1 MIDSTPPKY
10 DHNKCNDNHNKSDNF
25 EKPSEGVTNFDF
37 CYNLQPTVRY
47 HINSCKSRFQ
57 LAARDIE

>member
-10 DHNKCNDNHNKSDNF
+10 EHNKCNDNHNKSDNF

-37 CYNLQPTVRY
+37 CYNLQSTLRY
-47 HINSCKSRFQ
+47 ITLIRVKHDFS
-57 LAARDIE
+57 